1 MTGMQQQVQTATHLH
16 PHLAATG
23 QCAKRLV
30 HVRRT
35 QRPLILAHAS
45 SSKHA
50 ASSSAAPLH
59 QQLLGG
65 VRSAASRVDPRRLL
79 GRLTEKQQQQQ
90 HDINI
95 AHPAPVAAGQAAAS
109 DVQGAAGFPA
119 QLLRLVGDVA
129 RAVPGAQQSGP
140 HASHINA
147 ASVNHHTAAAPAAEG
162 SGSFAVVSG
171 HQLDLVRHSLW
182 SSEAAAATA
191 AVPPANEGD
200 WGVQPSVLDWSSAQT
215 GSSSSSSTRTL
226 QETPSDPS
234 AAALST
240 PANLPAAAAPPSS
253 SSSSSLRF
261 AKHLATL
268 SNGCAPPSSRLESL
282 GWLLFESQRQQ
293 AALGLGP
300 PAAAAAPG
308 ASGSSSSSDEALAR
322 QAQQWLATAE
332 SRRLL
337 EQVRIASAAI
347 ALTGHDFMALNATMP
362 PCLRSIGCI
371 HCSCWNL
378 AEHLQHCKSAFTLP

>member
-1 MTGMQQQVQTATHLH
+1 MQQQVQTATHLH
-16 PHLAATG
+16 PHIAATG

-35 QRPLILAHAS
+35 QRPLLLAHAS
-45 SSKHA
+45 SNEHA

-65 VRSAASRVDPRRLL
+65 VRSAASRVDPRQLL
-79 GRLTEKQQQQQ
+79 GRLKEKQQQQQ

-147 ASVNHHTAAAPAAEG
+147 GSVNHHPAAAPAAEG

-226 QETPSDPS
+226 QETPPDPS

-240 PANLPAAAAPPSS
+240 PANLPEAAAPPSS
-253 SSSSSLRF
+253 SSSSSGLRF

-371 HCSCWNL
+371 HCSCWNF